1 MLPLLYEEPGLVIV
15 DKPSGLAVHR
25 GWDAAETNALTTLR
39 DQLGRWVQPVHRLD
53 RGTSGCLVFALD
65 EESTRELSAVFVEG
79 TVDKT
84 YLALARGRLASEGGT
99 IDYAIPRSE
108 DGPRVDA
115 VTDWCLVA
123 RLEGAS
129 LVIAWPRTGRLHQI
143 RRHFRHLGHPLL
155 GDTTWGD
162 NKANK
167 RLRQSASLHRLA
179 LHALRLA
186 LSFRGHRIEVAS
198 PVPADLAEPLGA
210 LGLPRDVLEASLA
223 RAIAARPA

>member
-1 MLPLLYEEPGLVIV
+1 MIV
-15 DKPSGLAVHR
+15 DKPSGLSVHR
-25 GWDAAETNALTTLR
+25 GWDAAETNALTVLR
-39 DQLGRWVQPVHRLD
+39 NQLRHWVQPVHRLD

-65 EESTRELSAVFVEG
+65 EESTRTLSAVFVDGLVE
-79 TVDKT
+79 KT

-108 DGPRVDA
+108 GGPRVDA
-115 VTDWCLVA
+115 VTDWRLVA

-129 LVIAWPRTGRLHQI
+129 LVVAWPRTGRLHQI

-167 RLRQSASLHRLA
+167 RLRESASLHRLA

-186 LSFRGHRIEVAS
+186 FPHRERRIEVEA
-198 PVPADLAEPLGA
+198 PVPADLRDPLARLGLAGDALETSLAGA
-210 LGLPRDVLEASLA
+210 L
-223 RAIAARPA
+223 AARPT